1 MAKKSRIERE
11 KKTVKAMLHVF
22 CRGSHKTRDGLCD
35 ECRELL
41 NYAMKRLTKCP
52 FRSGKTTCA
61 NCQVHCY
68 NPPMR
73 EKIKDVM
80 RYAGP
85 KMIYRHPVL
94 AMFHFIDGFRKGQI
108 SRSIK
113 PPS

>member
-1 MAKKSRIERE
+1 MAKKSRIE
-11 KKTVKAMLHVF
+11 
-22 CRGSHKTRDGLCD
+22 
-35 ECRELL
+35 
-41 NYAMKRLTKCP
+41 
-52 FRSGKTTCA
+52 
-61 NCQVHCY
+61 
-68 NPPMR
+68 R